1 MTDVRSTFLEWILIF
16 GISQSQTHSSVH
28 SSWISLGLFPW
39 ENNPILSR
47 GKEKFLEIPRE
58 IFKIFLIMRR
68 RIIPTISRCFLID
81 FFHTKQS
88 TVLML

>member
-1 MTDVRSTFLEWILIF
+1 MDFNLWNFTVTD
-16 GISQSQTHSSVH
+16 SQFSSVH

-39 ENNPILSR
+39 ESNPILSR